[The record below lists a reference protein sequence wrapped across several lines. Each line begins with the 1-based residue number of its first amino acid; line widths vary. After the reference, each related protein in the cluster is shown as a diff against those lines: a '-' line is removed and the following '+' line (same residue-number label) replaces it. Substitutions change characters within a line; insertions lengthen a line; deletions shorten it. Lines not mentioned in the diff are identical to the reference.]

1 MYFQCTL
8 VLRVIM
14 KILITLF
21 VLFFSSSIFADVY
34 YCVEEEST
42 GFIPSENFRE
52 ANYKINKYTIKI
64 NSEKLTIAS
73 DEIGMPEG
81 YSTCRK
87 YYYHENVLECNG
99 PLGGRDFTLNL
110 NTLIFTYTNTYLTD
124 EMNDGLSLSWG
135 KCQKL

>member
-1 MYFQCTL
+1 
-8 VLRVIM
+8 M
-14 KILITLF
+14 KILLTLF
-21 VLFFSSSIFADVY
+21 VLFFSSSVFADVY

-64 NSEKLTIAS
+64 DSEKLTIAS

-87 YYYHENVLECNG
+87 FYYHENVLECNS

-124 EMNDGLSLSWG
+124 EMNDGLLLSWG
-135 KCQKL
+135 KCQKF